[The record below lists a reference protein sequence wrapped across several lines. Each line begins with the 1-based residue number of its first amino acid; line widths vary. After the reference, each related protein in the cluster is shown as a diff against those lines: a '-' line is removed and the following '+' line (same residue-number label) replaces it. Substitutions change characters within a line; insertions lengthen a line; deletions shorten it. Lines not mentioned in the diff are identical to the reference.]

1 MNKRSFSYQELL
13 QSDRALLERLIEE
26 GAFDYGTCI
35 RILHLA
41 RFFGRLSQMG
51 PAELRIRDVLT
62 DQDLQRVWRETA
74 DEGAAEFGDESPT
87 NSLRAIIPREF
98 PQLHRPLIPN

>member
-1 MNKRSFSYQELL
+1 VNKQRSFSYQELIH
-13 QSDRALLERLIEE
+13 SDRALLERLIEE
-26 GAFDYGTCI
+26 GALDYETCI

-62 DQDLQRVWRETA
+62 DQDLQRVWRET
-74 DEGAAEFGDESPT
+74 GDARASESVA
-87 NSLRAIIPREF
+87 N
-98 PQLHRPLIPN
+98 RPLIH